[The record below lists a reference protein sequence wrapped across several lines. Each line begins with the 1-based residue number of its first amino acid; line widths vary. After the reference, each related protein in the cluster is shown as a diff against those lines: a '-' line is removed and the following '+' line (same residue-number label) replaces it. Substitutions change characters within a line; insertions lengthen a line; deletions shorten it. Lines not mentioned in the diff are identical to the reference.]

1 MKEGFS
7 KRTNSDHKD
16 SLVDFKGTFS
26 VTNYCH
32 INMIYTHSTVG
43 YNTILIFFVK
53 ITQLFSRHIFIP
65 IKYFSH

>member
-43 YNTILIFFVK
+43 YNTILIFFCQNN
-53 ITQLFSRHIFIP
+53 TTIF
-65 IKYFSH
+65 KQAYFLYQ